1 MRNAAERSFWT
12 LPDHP
17 TERGIGIDRS
27 PLTARPSASTPS
39 PISRRTK
46 VTTIEGLA
54 TEGALHALQQAFINQ
69 EAFQLR
75 AVATCTAGFRSLYP
89 ARAARD
95 DRTGGPDDRAV
106 AGRGLRYGQ
115 AHDDRISATLSG
127 GPTYRGSA
135 WAQETTGP
143 GCAVGSGP
151 WRPVPLRTLVSPN
164 SPTFAPPWAG
174 AGCISGTSRR
184 P

>member
-27 PLTARPSASTPS
+27 PLTARPSAPAPRRPS
-39 PISRRTK
+39 ATR
-46 VTTIEGLA
+46 EGLA
-54 TEGALHALQQAFINQ
+54 TEGALHALQQAFIDH

-75 AVATCTAGFRSLYP
+75 AVATCTPGFRSLYP

-95 DRTGGPDDRAV
+95 DRTGGPGDRAV

-115 AHDDRISATLSG
+115 AHDNRISATLSG
-127 GPTYRGSA
+127 GLTYRSSA

-151 WRPVPLRTLVSPN
+151 WRPVHLRTLVSPD
-164 SPTFAPPWAG
+164 SPTLAPPWAG
-174 AGCISGTSRR
+174 AGFISGTSRR